1 MAITSEPADP
11 QPGSVATLIITV
23 SGQNGA
29 DKYGVA
35 AVGVS
40 VTLKQAPGHDATL
53 DSTNVVTDASGAA
66 TVKLTLSQTRGRHV
80 VVATAGT
87 INSEWT
93 ADTLAGANQLSRA
106 RHGGEID
113 TTTPASR
120 GTAPF
125 FFIAAGVVFVLG
137 FAWPTILRSL
147 KRGGPGLG
155 GLLPKRIGLPVSSK
169 RTS

>member
-1 MAITSEPADP
+1 M
-11 QPGSVATLIITV
+11 IITV

-40 VTLKQAPGHDATL
+40 VTLKQAPGHDAAL
-53 DSTNVVTDASGAA
+53 DTTNVVTDASGAA

-80 VVATAGT
+80 VDATAGT
-87 INSEWT
+87 INAEWS

-120 GTAPF
+120 GSAPLF
-125 FFIAAGVVFVLG
+125 FVAAGVVFALG
-137 FAWPTILRSL
+137 FAWPSILRWLS
-147 KRGGPGLG
+147 RRGLG
-155 GLLPKRIGLPVSSK
+155 LGSLVPGRVGLPVSSK